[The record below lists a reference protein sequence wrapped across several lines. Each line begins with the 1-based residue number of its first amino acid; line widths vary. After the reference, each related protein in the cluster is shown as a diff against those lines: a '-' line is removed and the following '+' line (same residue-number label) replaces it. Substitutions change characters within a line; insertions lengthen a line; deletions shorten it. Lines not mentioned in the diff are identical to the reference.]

1 VRYTL
6 WLFGVP
12 LVLTA
17 CATATPSDPPMT
29 AKAPTVPLV
38 TPPAPAPPAAPSAQ
52 QRLVAEHREQAR
64 QLEQEGALRRALE
77 QWKIAL
83 TIDPADAAA
92 LAGRA
97 RLEARIEGLVAERI
111 AAGRA
116 ALARGSQVEARRR
129 FAAALALD
137 PGNRIAF
144 EALQN
149 EVRDV
154 EFLTHTVR
162 AGDSLASLAQQYY
175 GDRSRSE
182 VIWETNQ
189 LPPNPKL
196 AVGTTLKIPEIPGVP
211 FVRPDTR
218 REATP
223 VVARPEVTTT
233 RAEPA
238 REEHPPEVNP
248 LLADARDAFERK
260 DYVAAVSDV
269 DKFLGGNPGNREALD
284 LKKQALYTQ
293 GKTQFEQRK
302 YDESYQAL
310 AQLAK
315 LQPNYEDGAKLLQQA
330 RVRVVER
337 HYSEGIRLFR
347 EEKLPEAVA
356 EWRIVLALDPQ
367 HANAKRNID
376 QAERL
381 LRGLD
386 ERKKR

>member
-1 VRYTL
+1 VRRPL
-6 WLFGVP
+6 SLIGVA

-17 CATATPSDPPMT
+17 CATTAPPDQAMT
-29 AKAPTVPLV
+29 ATAPVAPTP
-38 TPPAPAPPAAPSAQ
+38 PPAVPPPAPSAQ
-52 QRLVAEHREQAR
+52 QRLVGEHRERAQ
-64 QLEQEGALRRALE
+64 QLEQEGALRKALE

-83 TIDPADAAA
+83 TIDPTDAAA

-97 RLEARIEGLVAERI
+97 KLEARIEGLVAERI

-116 ALARGSQVEARRR
+116 ALARGSQVEAQRR
-129 FAAALALD
+129 FASALALD

-144 EALQN
+144 EALQS

-218 REATP
+218 REAAP
-223 VVARPEVTTT
+223 VVPRPEAGTART
-233 RAEPA
+233 EPT
-238 REEHPPEVNP
+238 REELPPEVNP
-248 LLADARDAFERK
+248 LLADAREAFDRK
-260 DYVAAVSDV
+260 DYTAAVSDV
-269 DKFLGGNPGNREALD
+269 DKLLGGNPGNREALD

-310 AQLAK
+310 TQLAK
-315 LQPNYEDGAKLLQQA
+315 LQPNYEDSAKLLQQA
-330 RVRVVER
+330 RARVVER

-347 EEKLPEAVA
+347 DEKVPEAVA
-356 EWRIVLALDPQ
+356 EWRIVLELDPQ
-367 HANAKRNID
+367 HVNAKRNID

>member
-1 VRYTL
+1 
-6 WLFGVP
+6 
-12 LVLTA
+12 
-17 CATATPSDPPMT
+17 
-29 AKAPTVPLV
+29 
-38 TPPAPAPPAAPSAQ
+38 
-52 QRLVAEHREQAR
+52 
-64 QLEQEGALRRALE
+64 
-77 QWKIAL
+77 
-83 TIDPADAAA
+83 
-92 LAGRA
+92 
-97 RLEARIEGLVAERI
+97 VAERI

-137 PGNRIAF
+137 PGNRTAF

-196 AVGTTLKIPEIPGVP
+196 AVGSTLKIPEIPGVP

-223 VVARPEVTTT
+223 VVARPEGATA

-238 REEHPPEVNP
+238 REEQPPEVNP
-248 LLADARDAFERK
+248 LLADAREALDRK

-284 LKKQALYTQ
+284 LKKQVLYTQ

-310 AQLAK
+310 TQLAK
-315 LQPNYEDGAKLLQQA
+315 LQPNYEDSAKLLQQA
-330 RVRVVER
+330 RARIVER
-337 HYSEGIRLFR
+337 RYSEGIRLFR

-356 EWRIVLALDPQ
+356 EWRIVLELDPQ

>member
-1 VRYTL
+1 MIRARSLV
-6 WLFGVP
+6 GVA
-12 LVLTA
+12 LMLTA
-17 CATATPSDPPMT
+17 CATATPPDQTVTP
-29 AKAPTVPLV
+29 KAPAAAP
-38 TPPAPAPPAAPSAQ
+38 PPAAPPPAPSAQ
-52 QRLVAEHREQAR
+52 QRLVAEHRERAQ
-64 QLEQEGALRRALE
+64 QLEQEDALRTALE

-83 TIDPADAAA
+83 TIDPTDPAA

-97 RLEARIEGLVAERI
+97 KLEARIEGLVAERI

-129 FAAALALD
+129 FASALALD
-137 PGNRIAF
+137 PSNRTAF

-154 EFLTHTVR
+154 EFVTHTVR

-223 VVARPEVTTT
+223 VVARPEVATP

-238 REEHPPEVNP
+238 REEQPPEVNP
-248 LLADARDAFERK
+248 LLADAREALDRK
-260 DYVAAVSDV
+260 DYVTAVSDV
-269 DKFLGGNPGNREALD
+269 DKFLGGNPGHREALD
-284 LKKQALYTQ
+284 LKKQVLYTL
-293 GKTQFEQRK
+293 GKSQFDQRK

-310 AQLAK
+310 TQLAK
-315 LQPNYEDGAKLLQQA
+315 LQPNYEDSAKLLQQA

-347 EEKLPEAVA
+347 DEKLPEAVA
-356 EWRIVLALDPQ
+356 EWRIVLGLDPQ